1 MNENRNID
9 SFMFFSQNKSIRRKT
24 MEILSLSL
32 IILSLKQLLVVPPNK
47 SSFIIES
54 PHANSP
60 PKAFPIAKDTNDKP
74 IIIKLF
80 ERRWLLSLS

>member
-1 MNENRNID
+1 MI
-9 SFMFFSQNKSIRRKT
+9 FSQNKSIRQKT

-32 IILSLKQLLVVPPNK
+32 TNLFVNQLLVVPPKK
-47 SSFIIES
+47 SNIIIEP